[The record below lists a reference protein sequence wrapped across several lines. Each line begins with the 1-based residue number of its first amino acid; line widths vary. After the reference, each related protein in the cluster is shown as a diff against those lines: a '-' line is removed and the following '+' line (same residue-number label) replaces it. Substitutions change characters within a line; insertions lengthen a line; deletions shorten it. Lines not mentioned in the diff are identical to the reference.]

1 MTPDTD
7 LRRIAL
13 VAAQTG
19 ISKPTLYRAAKRGVI
34 RLHHLGRMT
43 FVSVA
48 EVQGWIAA
56 SSQRGPNWGAT
67 EPPKI

>member
-1 MTPDTD
+1 MTPPNPD

-13 VAAQTG
+13 VAAQVG

-48 EVQGWIAA
+48 EVQGMIDN
-56 SSQRGPNWGAT
+56 GNKGA
-67 EPPKI
+67 K

>member
-1 MTPDTD
+1 MTPPTD

-13 VAAQTG
+13 VAYDVG
-19 ISKPTLYRAAKRGVI
+19 ISNPTLYRAAKRGLI

-48 EVQGWIAA
+48 EVQGWIANGGN
-56 SSQRGPNWGAT
+56 RGAM
-67 EPPKI
+67 E

>member
-1 MTPDTD
+1 MTAPDTD

-13 VAAQTG
+13 VAAQVG

-34 RLHHLGRMT
+34 QLHHLGRMT

-48 EVQGWIAA
+48 EVQGWIAKNGN
-56 SSQRGPNWGAT
+56 REGA
-67 EPPKI
+67 K

>member
-1 MTPDTD
+1 MTPDND

-13 VAAQTG
+13 VAAQVG
-19 ISKPTLYRAAKRGVI
+19 ISKPTLYRAARKGRI

-48 EVQGWIAA
+48 EVQGLIDN
-56 SSQRGPNWGAT
+56 GNKGA
-67 EPPKI
+67 K

>member
-1 MTPDTD
+1 MTAPTD

-13 VAAQTG
+13 VADDVG
-19 ISKPTLYRAAKRGVI
+19 ISKPRLYRAAKRGLI

-48 EVQGWIAA
+48 EVQGWIANGGN
-56 SSQRGPNWGAT
+56 RGAM
-67 EPPKI
+67 E